1 MEQVIDSEPRCLR
14 DVRSC
19 TEGSV
24 CLAPGAQGAEYGY
37 MVTPQQALPRP
48 AAPTSPPSPQRS
60 PLLTAYYLAICAT
73 FRDVRR
79 LSSLVQRL
87 SAHLGAS
94 FWGVPFLGHTLP
106 NPSLA
111 FSASK

>member
-24 CLAPGAQGAEYGY
+24 CLAPGAQGAECGY
-37 MVTPQQALPRP
+37 TVTPRP
-48 AAPTSPPSPQRS
+48 TAPTSPPSPQHS

-73 FRDVRR
+73 FRDVRS

-94 FWGVPFLGHTLP
+94 FWGVPFLGHTLLY
-106 NPSLA
+106 PSLA